1 MEFCAFFN
9 KMYVMFI
16 SFFSKSLKKDIQ
28 ISILRYVAST
38 LIFQVKV
45 FLQRDLTQGSY
56 GFLKVLEIYGT

>member
-16 SFFSKSLKKDIQ
+16 SFFSKFLKKDIQ
-28 ISILRYVAST
+28 IDVAST

-45 FLQRDLTQGSY
+45 FLQRDLTQSSY
-56 GFLKVLEIYGT
+56 GCLKVLESYGA